1 MSIVN
6 LDDINELIKE
16 KNITK
21 DNYDVFTPQ
30 LSSLKIMDPPTN
42 ICSLDDIR
50 TIRHRFF
57 HNEFPANYTPD
68 NDLLEKM
75 CNFILGDNVP
85 KEEKNYLS
93 KYFNTT
99 MKDRLM
105 NKYLDCLFIKSKNV
119 SIDPEDVSNTLF
131 YNPRINGVPLKD
143 LNDSKVL
150 MSYEEI
156 KDILIGKEKI
166 KDSTTA
172 VIIKHIFEE
181 ESFFTGP
188 WITDYVNVLKEKVI
202 TPEIANIES
211 DYLTEWDINKIN
223 TLKQSEKKYSYE
235 ANEEFIEEI
244 VSSIPREL
252 TILEKTIYV
261 YSKLCRVLSYDS
273 TFFMNN
279 KTEDMLN
286 PNLMNTFDSD
296 NNYVVCH
303 SFAYIFASILRKLGV
318 ETIREKM
325 TIINEKF
332 LGHSNITY
340 MVDENVIF
348 ADSTREVIGG
358 DLEIHK
364 FTNELHGIRC
374 ELYSKA
380 KQDEFR
386 HAKDKV
392 LRIIQLEDMMI
403 DVTLPSKEEVEKLN
417 PNEKYILFNNLMKTT
432 HLTKIDFV
440 SFVNRLINIMDLNIE
455 TTLMHKKDDLSSVY
469 LRVLIKGYNSDG
481 KPDSIEYI
489 IDSTTKE
496 VVMSNEI
503 ELTEKEK
510 LSSIKK

>member
-1 MSIVN
+1 MSILN
-6 LDDINELIKE
+6 LDDINKLIKE
-16 KNITK
+16 KKLSK

-30 LSSLKIMDPPTN
+30 LSSLKIVGPPAN
-42 ICSLDDIR
+42 ICSLDNIR

-57 HNEFPANYTPD
+57 QNEFPANYTPD
-68 NDLLEKM
+68 DDLTEKM
-75 CNFILGDNVP
+75 CYFILGDNVP
-85 KEEKNYLS
+85 NEEKDYLA
-93 KYFNTT
+93 KYFNAT

-119 SIDPEDVSNTLF
+119 SIDPEDISCTPF
-131 YNPRINGVPLKD
+131 YSPRINGVPLKA
-143 LNDSKVL
+143 LNDGKIL
-150 MSYEEI
+150 MSFEEI
-156 KDILIGKEKI
+156 KDILLGKEKI
-166 KDSTTA
+166 KDSTSA
-172 VIIKHIFEE
+172 IVIKHILEE
-181 ESFFTGP
+181 ESFFAGP

-202 TPEIANIES
+202 TPEISNIES
-211 DYLTEWDINKIN
+211 NYLTEWDINKIN
-223 TLKQSEKKYSYE
+223 TLKQSKKKYSYE
-235 ANEEFIEEI
+235 ANEEFIEQI
-244 VSSIPREL
+244 VSSIPSDL
-252 TILEKTIYV
+252 TLLEKTIYV

-279 KTEDMLN
+279 KTENMLN

-303 SFAYIFASILRKLGV
+303 GFAYIFASILRKIGI
-318 ETIREKM
+318 ENIKENM
-325 TIINEKF
+325 TIVNDKF

-374 ELYSKA
+374 ELYSKE
-380 KQDEFR
+380 KQDEFKK
-386 HAKDKV
+386 AKDKV
-392 LRIIQLEDMMI
+392 SRLVQFEDMMI

-417 PNEKYILFNNLMKTT
+417 QNEKYILFNNLMKNTS
-432 HLTKIDFV
+432 LTKIDFV
-440 SFVNRLINIMDLNIE
+440 SYVNRIINIMDLNIE
-455 TTLMHKKDDLSSVY
+455 TTLMYKKDDLSSVY
-469 LRVLIKGYNSDG
+469 LRVLIKGYNSAG

-496 VVMSNEI
+496 VVMSDEI